1 MRSKMVRPNSP
12 TFVFPFL
19 RLSAFVV
26 HVNFAGDFSML
37 HYLCGLT
44 GGSDDGRCP
53 FRVGCRLDKFL
64 RPSFHY
70 GAAADR
76 PLDVIAGQWELAV
89 WTVANYSAL
98 FSDEVSCNGGELF
111 VACLH
116 CGRLIHYS
124 TEVVEDSGIVYCR
137 APRCFTADKAIRVVK
152 GISETTFNEVV
163 NAARRLAG
171 GVRGYPVLLDLDVM
185 LQAPVLHCTGTAAK
199 RVVLYVLA
207 CLPERLRAAAKR
219 IILAIMGK
227 GKITG
232 LYLREF
238 RELVALLVATPD
250 LLGCELDPVFLQLL
264 QLVQLLNAAWR
275 GALTDATAAER
286 NGAAAIMEL
295 AAFLLGPLYEEIKPL
310 DPETKNAKVLNLYF
324 HAPIAH
330 VRAQVGAARLDVA
343 YVSDDNIEGHIRG
356 IGRYLHNHANN
367 ASQAEL
373 FCNMA
378 AMRHAALGFTTPR
391 SHPSSLVYTKYIRL
405 CTCWK
410 TLGRDGL
417 ADFQAIRKLA
427 TDDPSLTLQQ
437 DSDTTGLC
445 IALPLHD
452 KVDKS
457 GAPRRERDGSKVLGK
472 KEAVRRGLRARQHEI
487 RLCVCG
493 KLDKRLRSPVVEF
506 AATQRVAKTLAL
518 SRAAIKASKAAA
530 KVANAT
536 AAATVAEMERAATA
550 AAAAVRTQCD
560 AATDTGAAAVGSSP
574 DSLVADNTGVASAT
588 VAAMEAMSF
597 ENDLDADMSSAH
609 SLPVSNSSG
618 CGGSWGWRDETCSSR
633 SSLTRATTESTSGG
647 SDASDGESS
656 TSSSPPAPQQS
667 SKTKEKRA
675 ALLASVRRYLPP
687 AALLPLV
694 FTKSIVY
701 STTVDATSL
710 ERGPAPSAA
719 EVDARLHEQIAIMR
733 IFLLRTKTFEFA
745 WWGMRNSINVED
757 MMDAAKTLL
766 GRLVALRRA
775 RLLACEG
782 SIL

>member
-1 MRSKMVRPNSP
+1 M
-12 TFVFPFL
+12 
-19 RLSAFVV
+19 V
-26 HVNFAGDFSML
+26 HVNFVGDFSML
-37 HYLCGLT
+37 HDLCGLT

-53 FRVGCRLDKFL
+53 SRVGCRLDKFL

-89 WTVANYSAL
+89 WTVANYSAIV
-98 FSDEVSCNGGELF
+98 SDEVSCDGGELY
-111 VACLH
+111 VACPF
-116 CGRLIHYS
+116 CGRHIHYS
-124 TEVVEDSGIVYCR
+124 TEVVEGSGIVHCR
-137 APRCFTADKAIRVVK
+137 APRCFNADKAIRIVK

-185 LQAPVLHCTGTAAK
+185 LQAPVLHCTGTVAK
-199 RVVLYVLA
+199 RVVLSVLA

-219 IILAIMGK
+219 SFLAIMGK
-227 GKITG
+227 GKIAG

-250 LLGCELDPVFLQLL
+250 LLGCQLDPVFLQML

-275 GALTDATAAER
+275 GSLTDATAPER

-295 AAFLLGPLYEEIKPL
+295 AAFLLGPVHEEIKPL
-310 DPETKNAKVLNLYF
+310 NPETKNAKVLNLYL

-330 VRAQVGAARLDVA
+330 VRAQVGASRLDLA

-391 SHPSSLVYTKYIRL
+391 SHPSSLVYTKSIRL

-427 TDDPSLTLQQ
+427 TDDSSLTLQQ
-437 DSDTTGLC
+437 DSDTTGIC
-445 IALPLHD
+445 ITLPLQD
-452 KVDKS
+452 KVDQN
-457 GAPRRERDGSKVLGK
+457 GAPRREKDASKVLGK
-472 KEAVRRGLRARQHEI
+472 KEAVRRGLRTMQHEI

-493 KLDKRLRSPVVEF
+493 KLDKQLRSPVVEF

-518 SRAAIKASKAAA
+518 SRAAIKARKAAA
-530 KVANAT
+530 KAANAT
-536 AAATVAEMERAATA
+536 SAATVAEMERAAA
-550 AAAAVRTQCD
+550 AAADAVCTQSD
-560 AATDTGAAAVGSSP
+560 AVTDNRAVAVGSSP
-574 DSLVADNTGVASAT
+574 DSLVAATTAVATAT
-588 VAAMEAMSF
+588 VAAMEAMTI
-597 ENDLDADMSSAH
+597 ENDLDADMSFAH
-609 SLPVSNSSG
+609 SLPVSSSSG
-618 CGGSWGWRDETCSSR
+618 CAGSSGWRDETISSR
-633 SSLTRATTESTSGG
+633 SSRTRDSTESESSG

-656 TSSSPPAPQQS
+656 TSSSSPAPQHS
-667 SKTKEKRA
+667 SKTTEKRA
-675 ALLASVRRYLPP
+675 ALISSVRRYFPR

-694 FTKSIVY
+694 FAKSIVY
-701 STTVDATSL
+701 STVDSISP
-710 ERGPAPSAA
+710 ESEPAPLAA

-745 WWGMRNSINVED
+745 WWGMCNSTNVED
-757 MMDAAKTLL
+757 MTDAAKTLL
-766 GRLVALRRA
+766 GRLVALR
-775 RLLACEG
+775 
-782 SIL
+782 